1 MNQLRDAR
9 IENFNFKIR
18 ILAPLPVE
26 LWSEKPR
33 VGLLNTGFSHM
44 AYTRLSPPDTSR
56 ADGLS
61 SRPITPPEQAVS
73 VVTEKGCVLWQ
84 THLKGGWGLDSGW
97 LDWTM
102 HIQLFLLDKHL
113 LPKGG
118 VHKGCEKGKM
128 YFFSTFFLLEMW
140 ILNAYSL
147 TKKKSYYYV
156 SNTYGMHNM
165 CQTL

>member
-1 MNQLRDAR
+1 
-9 IENFNFKIR
+9 
-18 ILAPLPVE
+18 
-26 LWSEKPR
+26 
-33 VGLLNTGFSHM
+33 
-44 AYTRLSPPDTSR
+44 
-56 ADGLS
+56 
-61 SRPITPPEQAVS
+61 
-73 VVTEKGCVLWQ
+73 
-84 THLKGGWGLDSGW
+84 
-97 LDWTM
+97 M

>member
-61 SRPITPPEQAVS
+61 SCPITPPEQAVS
-73 VVTEKGCVLWQ
+73 VVTEKACVLWK

-147 TKKKSYYYV
+147 TKKKKLLL
-156 SNTYGMHNM
+156 
-165 CQTL
+165 CQ